1 MVCPHFPARHA
12 LPRTMG
18 LLNPLLS
25 SQIRLVFFV
34 CLFLRV
40 RKKIKAFAKDTGCS
54 ENLLCL
60 HLIFPVFFTA
70 TDIYKLWGH
79 PHTCAQDPIK
89 PPKTNLCLNS
99 TKSSLK
105 HCPTKAGAHIKRGT
119 NVAKARGCTGAT
131 EHRRG
136 AAAELPPSNRHEWG
150 AISNFLMVRQKHVL
164 LLLSWVYCEH

>member
-18 LLNPLLS
+18 LLNLLLS

-60 HLIFPVFFTA
+60 HLIFPVFFYCNRYLQTLG
-70 TDIYKLWGH
+70 TPSHMRTRPYKASQNKSVPKFHQEQPQTLPYKSRGSHKEGHKRGQSQGLHWGH
-79 PHTCAQDPIK
+79 
-89 PPKTNLCLNS
+89 
-99 TKSSLK
+99 
-105 HCPTKAGAHIKRGT
+105 
-119 NVAKARGCTGAT
+119 
-131 EHRRG
+131 
-136 AAAELPPSNRHEWG
+136 
-150 AISNFLMVRQKHVL
+150 
-164 LLLSWVYCEH
+164 